1 MISLHMTVKQQP
13 RTEAIDGQCDVSPNL
28 RSLLPKVDRDA
39 LASHRTYADCLP
51 DPQDALAHDCPACAS
66 TRTGTVKQNVDP
78 LPGSD
83 STQIRPPCISM
94 MRLAIDRP
102 RPVPPFLRVIELS
115 ACWNSSKIF
124 A

>member
-1 MISLHMTVKQQP
+1 MACSAASALSRREPCLAVLGFDDLEIGACQQ
-13 RTEAIDGQCDVSPNL
+13 I
-28 RSLLPKVDRDA
+28 
-39 LASHRTYADCLP
+39 
-51 DPQDALAHDCPACAS
+51 PQDSPIVFLILDHQDELAHGGPAWAS
-66 TRTGTVKQNVDP
+66 TRTGRVKQKVDP

-94 MRLAIDRP
+94 MRLAMDKP
-102 RPVPPFLRVIELS
+102 RPVPPFFRVIELS